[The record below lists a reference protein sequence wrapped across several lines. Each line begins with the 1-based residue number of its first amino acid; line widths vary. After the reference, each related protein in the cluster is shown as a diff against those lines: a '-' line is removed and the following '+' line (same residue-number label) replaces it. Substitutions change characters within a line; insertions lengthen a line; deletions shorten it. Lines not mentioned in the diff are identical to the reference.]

1 MEKHT
6 MRLIVFVLIML
17 FLNADLASAQYT
29 SQREAMYIATLKAVV
44 NYKINDEDNLSDIEK
59 LRQNRRFNERLQ
71 EMLDKLQNTRN
82 KNSTNKKVYNILN
95 IFFILISFLTCNM
108 IH

>member
-82 KNSTNKKVYNILN
+82 KNSTNKKVYNILLKAGED
-95 IFFILISFLTCNM
+95 IYKLLD
-108 IH
+108 

>member
-1 MEKHT
+1 M
-6 MRLIVFVLIML
+6 
-17 FLNADLASAQYT
+17 NADLASAQYT

-82 KNSTNKKVYNILN
+82 KNSTNKKVYNILLKAGED
-95 IFFILISFLTCNM
+95 IYKLLD
-108 IH
+108 

>member
-1 MEKHT
+1 

-82 KNSTNKKVYNILN
+82 KNSTNKKVYNILLKAGED
-95 IFFILISFLTCNM
+95 IYKLLD
-108 IH
+108 